1 MMWMLETVYTT
12 KAMRYDKAYIRKA
25 LAQGRETDGAVII
38 ALDTDGDHPVEI
50 VVADELLKDF
60 YPERDLL
67 VLGIAESVYKAQQ
80 LLVTM
85 TDDVVAATGKAD
97 LASYYRELWEN
108 GSTVKITC

>member
-12 KAMRYDKAYIRKA
+12 KAKRYDKAYIRKA
-25 LAQGRETDGAVII
+25 LAQGRETDAVII
-38 ALDTDGDHPVEI
+38 AMAVDGTHPVEI
-50 VVADELLKDF
+50 IWADELLKEF

-97 LASYYRELWEN
+97 LAAYYREQWES
-108 GSTVKITC
+108 GKAVDITC